1 MSAAE
6 VTWQVLEAQQKN
18 RQQESQV
25 GQLLYFT

>member
-6 VTWQVLEAQQKN
+6 VTWQVVEVQQKN

>member
-6 VTWQVLEAQQKN
+6 VTWQVLEVQQKN